1 MKKSILVVGTLM
13 IIGFSAKA
21 QHYKKDGT
29 LDMRYRENKETQI
42 NFNYNNNN
50 TNYNYV
56 APRETNSNYNNGG
69 QIRLQSGYQKSDGTY
84 IAPHVKTTPDNNK
97 WNNKSNW

>member
-1 MKKSILVVGTLM
+1 MKKSILIVGTL
-13 IIGFSAKA
+13 IVIGFSAKA
-21 QHYKKDGT
+21 QHYNKDGS
-29 LDMRYRENKETQI
+29 LDMRYRENKETQS

-69 QIRLQSGYQKSDGTY
+69 QIRLQSGYQKSAGTY
-84 IAPHVKTTPDNNK
+84 IAPHIKTTPDNNK